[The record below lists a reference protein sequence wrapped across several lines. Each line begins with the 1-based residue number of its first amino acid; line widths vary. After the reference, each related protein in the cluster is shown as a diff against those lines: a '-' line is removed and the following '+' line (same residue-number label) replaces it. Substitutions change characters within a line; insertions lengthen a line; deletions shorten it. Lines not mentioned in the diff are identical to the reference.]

1 MPTRE
6 GILAR
11 CGITPS
17 VSTELDAA
25 LRVAVERAR
34 ANAPDRATGLTVL
47 DAGCGRSSAMQP
59 FKPQIGR
66 FVGIDIHDP
75 APGSMPYLDEFA
87 VVDVCAD
94 GDAFAP
100 ATFDV
105 ALSSFTVE
113 HFAKPVD
120 AFANVG
126 RWLRP
131 GGTLVITTVNRRHP
145 FVAAYLGVPSG
156 LRHKLQRVIKATAAD
171 AHPIVGVCND
181 PATLRSAMDA
191 AGFVDVTVTPIGH
204 LARAWGRSWPTFF
217 VGLAGDLLA
226 RGLPSRRSTLLVS
239 GHMPDAQPGAGQG

>member
-11 CGITPS
+11 CGIMPS
-17 VSTELDAA
+17 VSTELEAA
-25 LRVAVERAR
+25 LREAVDRA
-34 ANAPDRATGLTVL
+34 AAAAPDRAAGLTVL
-47 DAGCGRSSAMQP
+47 DAGCGRSSALQA
-59 FKPQIGR
+59 FKPQIAR
-66 FVGIDIHDP
+66 FVGIDIHEP
-75 APGSMPYLDEFA
+75 TPGSMPYLDEFA

-94 GDAFAP
+94 KGAFAP
-100 ATFDV
+100 ATFDI

-113 HFAKPVD
+113 HFARPAD
-120 AFANVG
+120 AFANVA

-156 LRHKLQRVIKATAAD
+156 LRHRLQGVVKATSAD

-181 PATLRSAMDA
+181 PRALRSAMEA
-191 AGFVDVTVTPIGH
+191 AGFTDVTVKPIGH
-204 LARAWGRSWPTFF
+204 LARAWGRTWPTFF
-217 VGLAGDLLA
+217 AGLIGDLMA

-239 GHMPDAQPGAGQG
+239 GHLPAAEQGH